1 MSKSPIVSRI
11 LSKNIAL
18 ALKHFPFVSITGP
31 RQSGKTTIGHLIAND
46 YKYINL
52 EIAKFKNFAKN
63 DPEIFLKKYD
73 YKIILDEV
81 QTVPELFPYLMV
93 HTDNQNKNGA
103 YILSGSQ
110 NILLME
116 SITQSLAGRVA
127 IFSLLPFAYS
137 ELDAYLLEK
146 NKTWHAICFRGLY
159 PRLFNEKKLSPSIF
173 YQSYI
178 KTFVKKDISKL
189 ANIHNSNTFTKF
201 IALLAVRAGTVLNY
215 SSLANDLNIDSKTV
229 QKWISFLEI
238 SYIIYLL
245 PSYHNNFDKRILKAN
260 KVYFTDPGLL
270 CFLLRIRSEQSLLD
284 SNFSGQIFENF
295 IIIEMLKKYYNK
307 GEEPNFYYWQDSNQN
322 EVDLLIETD
331 KVLELYEIKSS
342 STPKTEFTKNLKKFM
357 ALTKLHNINTKAF
370 LVYTGSESYKQAN
383 INITSWST
391 LFK

>member
-1 MSKSPIVSRI
+1 MSKSPIVSRV
-11 LSKNIAL
+11 LAKDIAL

-31 RQSGKTTIGHLIAND
+31 RQSGKTTLAHFIAHD

-52 EIAKFKNFAKN
+52 EITKYKNFATS
-63 DPEIFLKKYD
+63 DPENFIKKYS

-93 HTDNQNKNGA
+93 HTDEQNKNGA

-127 IFSLLPFAYS
+127 IFSLLPFAFT
-137 ELDAYLLEK
+137 ELEPYLLNK
-146 NKTWHAICFRGLY
+146 KKTWHAVCFRGLY
-159 PRLFNEKKLSPSIF
+159 PRLLNEKKLLPPIF

-215 SSLANDLNIDSKTV
+215 SNLANDLNIDSKTV
-229 QKWISFLEI
+229 QKWISYLET

-245 PSYHNNFDKRILKAN
+245 PSYHSNFDKRILKAN
-260 KVYFTDPGLL
+260 KVFFTDPGLL
-270 CFLLRIRSEQSLLD
+270 CYLLKIKSEQALLD
-284 SNFSGQIFENF
+284 SNFCGQIFENF
-295 IIIEMLKKYYNK
+295 VIIEMLKKYYNK
-307 GEEPNFYYWQDSNQN
+307 GEDPNFYYWQDSNKN

-331 KVLELYEIKSS
+331 KILEIYEIKSS
-342 STPKTEFTKNLKKFM
+342 STPKLEFTKNLKKF
-357 ALTKLHNINTKAF
+357 AELTKLHKVNTKAF
-370 LVYTGSESYKQAN
+370 LVYTGTEQYKQAN
-383 INITSWST
+383 INITPWQM
-391 LFK
+391 LLQ